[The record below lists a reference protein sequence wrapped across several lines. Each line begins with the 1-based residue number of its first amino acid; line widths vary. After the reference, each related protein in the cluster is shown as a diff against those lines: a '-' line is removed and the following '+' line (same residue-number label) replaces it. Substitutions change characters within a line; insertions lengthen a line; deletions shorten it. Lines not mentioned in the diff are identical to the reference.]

1 MTTTDTISALMNP
14 FAVTGEIGGHTIV
27 METGR
32 LAQQAHGAVTIT
44 CGETILLATAV
55 MSEQRRE
62 GIDFL
67 PLTVE
72 FEERLYAVGKIPGSF
87 FRREGRPG
95 TEAILSA
102 RLTDRSIR
110 PLFPKG
116 MHNEIQVIITV
127 LSVDEEHPP
136 ETLGMVAASA
146 ALSISRIP
154 FEGPIASCRVT
165 WDGSGYS
172 INSSYQQISA
182 SRLNMI
188 VASNRGAIMMVESG
202 SQDVSEEVILEGI
215 RLAHESNVQ
224 TIELIDQMVAE
235 RGAEKLT
242 VTYDAEATAAR
253 QNKVDALVNGRIA
266 EVLERNAYKSERDS
280 SLDAIEKDIAAQL
293 ADDLSAGEVAESFK
307 NLVKSEVRSRILNK
321 NVRPDGRKL
330 DEIRPITCSVGELPR
345 VHGSGLFTRGQTQV
359 LSIATL
365 ASLSMRQ
372 TLDTV
377 GPDNTKQFMHHYNF
391 PPYSVGEARRVGS
404 PGRREIGHGALAERA
419 IQAALPPEAEFPYTI
434 RVVSEVLA
442 SNGSTSMGSVCGSSM
457 ALMDAGVPLKAPVA
471 GIAMGLIT
479 DAADGQY
486 AVLSDIQGI
495 EDFLGDMDFK
505 VAGTE
510 EGINALQMDVK
521 IDGLT
526 QELLSEALEQAR
538 VGRLHIL
545 DRMSEAISEPRNQMS
560 KYAPKLVRMQIPVE
574 KIGALIGPGGRVIRA
589 IQEETGCGIDVSDD
603 GSVIISSSDQTMI
616 ELASSRVDGLTR
628 DPEVG
633 DIITGK
639 ITRTTNFG
647 VFVELTPGGK
657 DGLVRNEDLGD
668 LAYDDVGMG
677 QEITVMI
684 REIDH
689 MGRINLSRRALLGDD
704 SPPPPRPERSNFG
717 GDRDRDRGGDR
728 GPRGGGGGD
737 RGGDRGPRG
746 GGGGG
751 NRGGYGGGGGGNR
764 GGYGGDRDRNVPAGG
779 DRNRGGDR
787 DRNAPA
793 GGGNRG
799 ETVAVTVI
807 ATHPPAVETVAATV
821 AAAETVIAMHPA
833 AVETVAAMAAA
844 AETVADLVA
853 AAVETAADLVAATA
867 ETAADLVA
875 GAVVNEIVAANVIAT
890 RFWGAIPTTV
900 TGAGVVLRAG
910 PLGATPDEA
919 TPPTGGSWAAAEH
932 DLKPSAPTFPDS
944 APLPTERGFPLRR
957 AGRDA

>member
-1 MTTTDTISALMNP
+1 MTTTETDITSSLMNP
-14 FAVTGEIGGHTIV
+14 LAITGDIGGHPIT

-44 CGETILLATAV
+44 SGETILLATAV
-55 MSEQRRE
+55 MSEQARE

-116 MHNEIQVIITV
+116 LHNEIQVIITV
-127 LSVDEEHPP
+127 LSVDEDHPP

-146 ALSISRIP
+146 ALSISQIP
-154 FEGPIASCRVT
+154 FDGPIGACRVT
-165 WDGSGYS
+165 WNGSDFS
-172 INSSYQQISA
+172 INPSFQEA
-182 SRLNMI
+182 GAADLNMV
-188 VASNRGAIMMVESG
+188 VASNRDAIMMVESG
-202 SQDVSEEVILEGI
+202 SVEVPEDVILEGI
-215 RLAHESNVQ
+215 RLAHDANVQ
-224 TIELIDQMVAE
+224 IIELIDRLVAE
-235 RGAEKLT
+235 RGADKVSVHVDYDTAKEREK
-242 VTYDAEATAAR
+242 
-253 QNKVDALVNGRIA
+253 KIDALVNGRIA
-266 EVLERNAYKSERDS
+266 EVLEQNSFKSERDS
-280 SLDAIEKDIAAQL
+280 SLDAIEADVAAQL
-293 ADDLSAGEVAESFK
+293 AEDYSSGDIAESFK
-307 NLVKSEVRSRILNK
+307 NLVKAEVRGRILNNK
-321 NVRPDGRKL
+321 VRPDGRGP

-345 VHGSGLFTRGQTQV
+345 AHGSGLFTRGQTQV

-365 ASLSMRQ
+365 ASLAMKQ

-419 IQAALPPEAEFPYTI
+419 ILAAMPPEEEFPYTV

-457 ALMDAGVPLKAPVA
+457 ALMDAGVPLSSPVA

-479 DAADGQY
+479 DGDGERY
-486 AVLSDIQGI
+486 AILSDIQGI

-510 EGINALQMDVK
+510 RGINALQMDVK

-545 DRMSEAISEPRNQMS
+545 ERMSEAISEPRSQMS

-589 IQEETGCGIDVSDD
+589 IQEETGCNIDVSDD
-603 GSVIISSSDQTMI
+603 GGVIISSNDQAMI
-616 ELASSRVDGLTR
+616 ELARSRVDGLTR

-639 ITRTTNFG
+639 VTRTTNFG
-647 VFVELTPGGK
+647 VFVELSPGGK
-657 DGLVRNEDLGD
+657 DGLVRNEEMGD
-668 LAYDDVGMG
+668 LAYEDVDIG

-684 REIDH
+684 HEIDH
-689 MGRINLSRRALLGDD
+689 MGRINMSRRVLMGDTE
-704 SPPPPRPERSNFG
+704 PPPARPERPAG
-717 GDRDRDRGGDR
+717 GDRDR
-728 GPRGGGGGD
+728 GPRGGGYGRGGGFDRDRGGRGGYGGGGD
-737 RGGDRGPRG
+737 RGGRGGGDRGGRG
-746 GGGGG
+746 GGGG
-751 NRGGYGGGGGGNR
+751 RGGYGGGGGGDRGGRGGGGGGGGGR
-764 GGYGGDRDRNVPAGG
+764 GGYGGGGGERDRNSMLGSDPNDRERGGRRPAG
-779 DRNRGGDR
+779 R
-787 DRNAPA
+787 PP
-793 GGGNRG
+793 GGNRNNPSDRRFLG
-799 ETVAVTVI
+799 GG
-807 ATHPPAVETVAATV
+807 
-821 AAAETVIAMHPA
+821 
-833 AVETVAAMAAA
+833 
-844 AETVADLVA
+844 
-853 AAVETAADLVAATA
+853 
-867 ETAADLVA
+867 
-875 GAVVNEIVAANVIAT
+875 GA
-890 RFWGAIPTTV
+890 
-900 TGAGVVLRAG
+900 
-910 PLGATPDEA
+910 
-919 TPPTGGSWAAAEH
+919 
-932 DLKPSAPTFPDS
+932 
-944 APLPTERGFPLRR
+944 RR
-957 AGRDA
+957 

>member
-1 MTTTDTISALMNP
+1 MTTTDAASELMNP
-14 FAVTGEIGGHTIV
+14 FAIEGEIGGHPIAL
-27 METGR
+27 ETGR
-32 LAQQAHGAVTIT
+32 WAQQAHGSVTIT

-55 MSEQRRE
+55 MSEQARE

-116 MHNEIQVIITV
+116 LHNEIQVIITV
-127 LSVDEEHPP
+127 LSVDENHPP

-154 FEGPIASCRVT
+154 FDGPIGACRVT
-165 WDGSGYS
+165 WDGDNYQ
-172 INSSYQQISA
+172 INPSFKVANSA
-182 SRLNMI
+182 LLNMV
-188 VASNRGAIMMVESG
+188 VASNRQAIMMVESG
-202 SQDVSEEVILEGI
+202 SVEVSEEIILEGI
-215 RLAHESNVQ
+215 RLAHESNVR
-224 TIELIDQMVAE
+224 TIDLIDRLVAE
-235 RGAEKLT
+235 RGIEKTEVLFDYESAEK
-242 VTYDAEATAAR
+242 R

-266 EVLERNAYKSERDS
+266 EILEQNSFKSERDAG
-280 SLDAIEKDIAAQL
+280 LDAVETDVTAQL
-293 ADDLSAGEVAESFK
+293 ADDYSAAEIAESFK
-307 NLVKSEVRSRILNK
+307 NLVKKEVRGRILDK
-321 NVRPDGRKL
+321 NVRPDGRRT
-330 DEIRPITCSVGELPR
+330 DEVRPITCSVGELPR
-345 VHGSGLFTRGQTQV
+345 AHGSGLFTRGQTQV
-359 LSIATL
+359 LSVATL
-365 ASLSMRQ
+365 ASLSMKQ

-419 IQAALPPEAEFPYTI
+419 IMAAMPSEEEFPYTV

-457 ALMDAGVPLKAPVA
+457 ALMDAGVPLVAPVA

-479 DAADGQY
+479 DGASDAY

-510 EGINALQMDVK
+510 RGINALQMDVK

-526 QELLSEALEQAR
+526 QELLSQALEQAR

-545 DRMSEAISEPRNQMS
+545 DRMAEAISEPRAQMS
-560 KYAPKLVRMQIPVE
+560 RYAPKLVRMQIPVE
-574 KIGALIGPGGRVIRA
+574 KIGALIGPGGRVIRS
-589 IQEETGCGIDVSDD
+589 IQEETGCGIDVADD
-603 GSVIISSSDQTMI
+603 GAVIISSNDQSMI
-616 ELASSRVDGLTR
+616 ELARSRVDGLTR

-668 LAYDDVGMG
+668 LAYENVDIG

-684 REIDH
+684 HEIDH
-689 MGRINLSRRALLGDD
+689 MGRINLSRRALMGDAE
-704 SPPPPRPERSNFG
+704 PPAGLSARSSQGER
-717 GDRDRDRGGDR
+717 DR
-728 GPRGGGGGD
+728 GPRGGFD
-737 RGGDRGPRG
+737 RDRGPA
-746 GGGGG
+746 
-751 NRGGYGGGGGGNR
+751 R
-764 GGYGGDRDRNVPAGG
+764 GGYGGDRDRGRSSRGG
-779 DRNRGGDR
+779 FDRDRDRGRDNRGGYGGGRDRTGSGSGRGNSGGGRGNYGGGGRERERERDRNSMLGSDSNDR
-787 DRNAPA
+787 DRGPRRYPGRST
-793 GGGNRG
+793 GGGGGRN
-799 ETVAVTVI
+799 
-807 ATHPPAVETVAATV
+807 PA
-821 AAAETVIAMHPA
+821 
-833 AVETVAAMAAA
+833 
-844 AETVADLVA
+844 DRRFLGGG
-853 AAVETAADLVAATA
+853 
-867 ETAADLVA
+867 
-875 GAVVNEIVAANVIAT
+875 GA
-890 RFWGAIPTTV
+890 
-900 TGAGVVLRAG
+900 
-910 PLGATPDEA
+910 
-919 TPPTGGSWAAAEH
+919 
-932 DLKPSAPTFPDS
+932 
-944 APLPTERGFPLRR
+944 RR
-957 AGRDA
+957 

>member
-1 MTTTDTISALMNP
+1 MTTIDIATELMNP
-14 FAVTGEIGGHTIV
+14 FTVTGEIGGHPITL
-27 METGR
+27 ETGR
-32 LAQQAHGAVTIT
+32 LAQQAHGSVTIT

-55 MSEQRRE
+55 MSEQARD

-116 MHNEIQVIITV
+116 LHNEVQVIITV
-127 LSVDEEHPP
+127 LSVDENHPP

-146 ALSISRIP
+146 ALSMSHIP
-154 FEGPIASCRVT
+154 FDGPIGACRVT
-165 WDGSGYS
+165 WDGKDYS
-172 INSSYQQISA
+172 INPSFQRSGSA
-182 SRLNMI
+182 DLNMI
-188 VASNRGAIMMVESG
+188 VASNRDAIMMVESG
-202 SQDVSEEVILEGI
+202 SVEVSEEVILEGI

-224 TIELIDQMVAE
+224 TIELIDSLVAE
-235 RGAEKLT
+235 RGAEKISFH
-242 VTYDAEATAAR
+242 VDYETADER
-253 QNKVDALVNGRIA
+253 QKKIDALVNGRIA
-266 EVLERNAYKSERDS
+266 EVLERNSFKSERDS
-280 SLDAIEKDIAAQL
+280 SLDSIESEVAAQL
-293 ADDLSAGEVAESFK
+293 SDDYSSGEIAESFK
-307 NLVKSEVRSRILNK
+307 NLVKAEVRGRILNL

-345 VHGSGLFTRGQTQV
+345 AHGSGLFTRGQTQV

-365 ASLSMRQ
+365 ASLSMKQ

-419 IQAALPPEAEFPYTI
+419 ILAAMPPEEDFPYTV

-457 ALMDAGVPLKAPVA
+457 ALMDAGVPLTAPVA

-479 DAADGQY
+479 DGDADRY
-486 AVLSDIQGI
+486 AILSDIQGI

-510 EGINALQMDVK
+510 RGINALQMDVK

-545 DRMSEAISEPRNQMS
+545 DRMAEAITEPRSQMS
-560 KYAPKLVRMQIPVE
+560 KYAPKLVKMQIPVE

-603 GSVIISSSDQTMI
+603 GGVVISSSDQPMI
-616 ELASSRVDGLTR
+616 ELARSRVDSLTR

-647 VFVELTPGGK
+647 VFVELSPGGK
-657 DGLVRNEDLGD
+657 DGLVRNEELGD
-668 LAYDDVGMG
+668 LAYEDVDIG

-684 REIDH
+684 HEIDH
-689 MGRINLSRRALLGDD
+689 MGRINMSRRVLMGDTE
-704 SPPPPRPERSNFG
+704 PLPARPERPAF
-717 GDRDRDRGGDR
+717 GDRDRDRGPRGGGGYGRGGFDRDRGGDR
-728 GPRGGGGGD
+728 GG
-737 RGGDRGPRG
+737 
-746 GGGGG
+746 
-751 NRGGYGGGGGGNR
+751 RGGYGGGGRDRNSGGR
-764 GGYGGDRDRNVPAGG
+764 GGYGGGDRDRGGRGGYGGGGDRDRGGRGGGDRGGRGYGGGDRDRNSMLGSDP
-779 DRNRGGDR
+779 NDR
-787 DRNAPA
+787 DRGGRRPPGRPQGNSRNPSDRRFL
-793 GGGNRG
+793 GGG
-799 ETVAVTVI
+799 
-807 ATHPPAVETVAATV
+807 
-821 AAAETVIAMHPA
+821 
-833 AVETVAAMAAA
+833 
-844 AETVADLVA
+844 
-853 AAVETAADLVAATA
+853 
-867 ETAADLVA
+867 
-875 GAVVNEIVAANVIAT
+875 
-890 RFWGAIPTTV
+890 
-900 TGAGVVLRAG
+900 
-910 PLGATPDEA
+910 
-919 TPPTGGSWAAAEH
+919 GG
-932 DLKPSAPTFPDS
+932 
-944 APLPTERGFPLRR
+944 GRR
-957 AGRDA
+957 

>member
-1 MTTTDTISALMNP
+1 MTTTDITNELMNP
-14 FAVTGEIGGHTIV
+14 FAIEGEIGGHPITL
-27 METGR
+27 ETGR
-32 LAQQAHGAVTIT
+32 LAQQAHGSVTIT

-55 MSEQRRE
+55 MSEQSRE

-116 MHNEIQVIITV
+116 LHNEIQVIITV
-127 LSVDEEHPP
+127 LSVDENHPP

-146 ALSISRIP
+146 ALSISQIP
-154 FEGPIASCRVT
+154 FEGPIGACRIT
-165 WDGSGYS
+165 WDGNEYS
-172 INSSYQQISA
+172 INPSYKTGSTA
-182 SRLNMI
+182 DLNMM
-188 VASNRGAIMMVESG
+188 VASNRDAIMMVESG
-202 SQDVSEEVILEGI
+202 SVEVSEEAILEGI

-224 TIELIDQMVAE
+224 TIELIDRLVAE
-235 RGAEKLT
+235 RGTDKTT
-242 VTYDAEATAAR
+242 VHVDYESVEGR
-253 QNKVDALVNGRIA
+253 QKKIDALVNGRIA
-266 EVLERNAYKSERDS
+266 EVLERNSFKSERDAG
-280 SLDAIEKDIAAQL
+280 LDAIESDVAAQL
-293 ADDLSAGEVAESFK
+293 ADDYSAADITESFK
-307 NLVKSEVRSRILNK
+307 NLVKAEVRGRILNH
-321 NVRPDGRKL
+321 NVRPDGRSL

-345 VHGSGLFTRGQTQV
+345 AHGSGLFTRGQTQV

-365 ASLSMRQ
+365 ASLAMRQ

-419 IQAALPPEAEFPYTI
+419 LMAAMPPEADFPYTV

-457 ALMDAGVPLKAPVA
+457 ALMDAGVPLVAPVA

-479 DAADGQY
+479 DGDGDRY
-486 AVLSDIQGI
+486 AILSDIQGI

-510 EGINALQMDVK
+510 RGINALQMDVK

-526 QELLSEALEQAR
+526 QELLSQALEQAR

-545 DRMSEAISEPRNQMS
+545 DRMSEAISEPRAQMS
-560 KYAPKLVRMQIPVE
+560 QYAPKLVRMQIPVE

-589 IQEETGCGIDVSDD
+589 IQEETGCNLDVSDD
-603 GSVIISSSDQTMI
+603 GSVIISSSDQPMI
-616 ELASSRVDGLTR
+616 ELARSRVDSLTR

-647 VFVELTPGGK
+647 VFVELSPGGK
-657 DGLVRNEDLGD
+657 DGLVRNEELGD
-668 LAYDDVGMG
+668 LAYEEVDIG

-684 REIDH
+684 HEIDH
-689 MGRINLSRRALLGDD
+689 MGRINMSRRVLMGDTE
-704 SPPPPRPERSNFG
+704 PPPARPDRPAS
-717 GDRDRDRGGDR
+717 GDRDR
-728 GPRGGGGGD
+728 GPRGGGGFDRD
-737 RGGDRGPRG
+737 RGGRGGGFGGGRDRNSG

-751 NRGGYGGGGGGNR
+751 GRGGFGGDRGGRGGYGGGGDRDR
-764 GGYGGDRDRNVPAGG
+764 GGRGPGPGGDRDRGG
-779 DRNRGGDR
+779 RGPGPGGERDRGGRGPGGERDRSSMLGSDPNDR
-787 DRNAPA
+787 DRGGRRPSGGRPPSGNRSGGNPSDRRFL
-793 GGGNRG
+793 GGG
-799 ETVAVTVI
+799 
-807 ATHPPAVETVAATV
+807 
-821 AAAETVIAMHPA
+821 
-833 AVETVAAMAAA
+833 
-844 AETVADLVA
+844 
-853 AAVETAADLVAATA
+853 
-867 ETAADLVA
+867 
-875 GAVVNEIVAANVIAT
+875 
-890 RFWGAIPTTV
+890 
-900 TGAGVVLRAG
+900 
-910 PLGATPDEA
+910 
-919 TPPTGGSWAAAEH
+919 GS
-932 DLKPSAPTFPDS
+932 
-944 APLPTERGFPLRR
+944 RR
-957 AGRDA
+957 